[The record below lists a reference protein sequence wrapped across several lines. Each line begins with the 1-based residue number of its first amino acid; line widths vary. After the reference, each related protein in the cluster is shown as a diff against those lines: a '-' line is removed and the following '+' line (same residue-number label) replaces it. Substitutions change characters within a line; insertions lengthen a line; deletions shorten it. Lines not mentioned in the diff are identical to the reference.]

1 MEAHSRIWSNR
12 EILKQYKRRKW
23 LQWLF
28 LQTICIFGN
37 FHYFAY
43 KYEDSISYER
53 EESYEIEKTYWV
65 MPWTWISLTII
76 MICQVLWQIV
86 LPWIS
91 IWKYSKKCLMWWRKY
106 LTLHSTLMVECS
118 FSCFVYK
125 TERLWSFSVI
135 FSIVFG
141 GESMVY
147 NVVYI

>member
-1 MEAHSRIWSNR
+1 MKTLFSRKEQSTKSDLLLKYVDGYSKIIEPSVVAHLRIWSNR

-65 MPWTWISLTII
+65 MP
-76 MICQVLWQIV
+76 
-86 LPWIS
+86 
-91 IWKYSKKCLMWWRKY
+91 
-106 LTLHSTLMVECS
+106 
-118 FSCFVYK
+118 
-125 TERLWSFSVI
+125 
-135 FSIVFG
+135 
-141 GESMVY
+141 
-147 NVVYI
+147 